1 MANYVRRWKI
11 TDPYDTNPL
20 TNTYKF
26 PRNPR
31 EMTSL
36 HQERAISSM
45 STTAHTILLFEGQTP
60 AKQWQFSGPILDKS
74 DYDNLRHWVY
84 DRKRRL
90 ILNDHFGRDISLVF
104 VSLDAVPKRRSGY
117 YYSHE
122 YTATALVLSVGEP
135 TITNGG
141 PTS

>member
-1 MANYVRRWKI
+1 MSNFVRRWKI

-20 TNTYKF
+20 TNTYTF

-31 EMTSL
+31 DMTSL

-45 STTAHTILLFEGQTP
+45 STTAHRILLYEGQTP
-60 AKQWQFSGPILDKS
+60 AKQWQFSGPILHKS
-74 DYDNLRHWVY
+74 DYDDLRHWVY
-84 DRKRRL
+84 DRTRRL
-90 ILNDHFGRDISLVF
+90 VLNDHFGRNITLVF
-104 VSLDAVPKRRSGY
+104 TTLEAVPKRRHGY

-122 YTATALVLSVGEP
+122 YTVSSLVLSVTDP
-135 TITNGG
+135 TIDEGG